1 MLDIILLVV
10 FLVMAVLGFRRGFL
24 QSLIGLFGNIIALV
38 ASYMLTAPVT
48 AWVSQSYG
56 VVEYLA
62 KKIGALLPMP
72 DQFYTV
78 LSSFE
83 GMGQLYTYLDQSIL
97 PDAIKQNIL
106 EAVQEQV
113 QAVGA
118 GVYATMA
125 DTIAVAVA
133 TSILRG
139 LVFIAL
145 WLLCCAVL
153 FFVSRVLVSVVHLV
167 PVVGFMDRLGGMA
180 VSLLLTMVT
189 LLILYKG
196 ISVLGLMEGTLFAE
210 SEILHFCSELLNPD
224 VTGGVTNA

>member
-10 FLVMAVLGFRRGFL
+10 FLVMAVLGFRKGFL
-24 QSLIGLFGNIIALV
+24 QSLIGLFGNVIALV
-38 ASYMLTAPVT
+38 VSYVLTAPVT
-48 AWVSQSYG
+48 AWISQSYG
-56 VVEYLA
+56 AVEYLA
-62 KKIGALLPMP
+62 KRIGALLPMP
-72 DQFYTV
+72 DHFYTV

-83 GMGQLYTYLDQSIL
+83 GMGQLYTYLEQSIL

-125 DTIAVAVA
+125 DTIAVTVA

-145 WLLCCAVL
+145 WLLCCALL
-153 FFVSRVLVSVVHLV
+153 FLISRVLVGVVHLV

-180 VSLLLTMVT
+180 VSLLLTTVT

-196 ISVLGLMEGTLFAE
+196 VSVLGLMEGTLFAE

-224 VTGGVTNA
+224 VTGGMTNA